1 MSPDTGYHGVKVLT
15 TDRPSTAHESYRRLV
30 QRVVTGRIPHGAD
43 FDACRAVLRAGPSG
57 EAAFTALAMLLEG
70 ALADPSFEIGDTQ
83 VLVPLLKELARG
95 SVRVEELL

>member
-1 MSPDTGYHGVKVLT
+1 MLSSGHPSP
-15 TDRPSTAHESYRRLV
+15 AHESYRRLV
-30 QRVVTGRIPHGAD
+30 QRVVIGRIPHGAD
-43 FDACRAVLRAGPSG
+43 FDACRAVLRAEPSG